1 MVRDNDEEFNIY
13 KFENTRK
20 IDFKRIIMFILILIF
35 FILII
40 CTINNITI
48 IINEHN
54 FYKQYETQLDVLRY
68 QDEERQRKLAEET
81 ERIKKERNPVLTDE
95 GINNIE
101 NIYNSDKKIAYL
113 TFDDGPSPVT
123 ESILD
128 TLKEEKVKA
137 TFFVLGSNV
146 SGREEIVKRMYDEG
160 HYIANHGYSHVY
172 SQIYSSPQSVLDEYN
187 ECNEKVREAIGN
199 PEYNSH
205 LFRFPGGLPGG
216 KYAGLKQEAKELLN
230 ENNIVNIDWNT
241 LNGDAETNDLTSE
254 FELQRL
260 SETVGEKN
268 SIVVLMHDA
277 AFKKVT
283 ADTLP
288 QIIAAL
294 REKGY
299 EFDNF
304 YSIIK

>member
-1 MVRDNDEEFNIY
+1 MVKDEDEFNVY
-13 KFENTRK
+13 EFNSKKK
-20 IDFKRIIMFILILIF
+20 IDVKKIFI
-35 FILII
+35 ILII
-40 CTINNITI
+40 IIFLICVFFTTKNVII
-48 IINEHN
+48 IINEHKA
-54 FYKQYETQLDVLRY
+54 YKQYEAQLNALKH
-68 QDEERQRKLAEET
+68 QDEERQRKLAEEQ

-95 GINNIE
+95 GRKNIE
-101 NIYNSDKKIAYL
+101 NIYKSDKKVAYL

-128 TLKEEKVKA
+128 TLKQEKVKA
-137 TFFVLGSNV
+137 TFFVLGSNIDY
-146 SGREEIVKRMYDEG
+146 RKEMVKRMYDEG
-160 HYIANHGYSHVY
+160 HYVANHGYSHVY
-172 SQIYSSPQSVLDEYN
+172 SKIYSSAEAVLEEYN
-187 ECNEKVREAIGN
+187 KTNEIIRNAIGN

-216 KYAGLKQEAKELLN
+216 KYAALKLEAKELLN
-230 ENNIVNIDWNT
+230 QNDIVHVDWNA
-241 LNGDAETNDLTSE
+241 LNGDAETNDLSPE

-268 SIVVLMHDA
+268 SIVILMHDA
-277 AFKKVT
+277 AHKSVT
-283 ADTLP
+283 AETLP

-299 EFDNF
+299 EFKNF